1 MYNTYFK
8 LKHASITVYSCK
20 IDAFT
25 IKAEDEK
32 NPRELFSELLILSVR
47 LDAGEWAM
55 SKHADIEL
63 PNETIK
69 L

>member
-1 MYNTYFK
+1 MFSMYNTYFK

-47 LDAGEWAM
+47 LDAGE
-55 SKHADIEL
+55 
-63 PNETIK
+63 
-69 L
+69 